1 MQELV
6 ENIIRQADFL
16 LKEQGEFYPFATVLS
31 RNGEIRPLGLLLD
44 TEHPEAEQVIEQL
57 DMLLEKGIR
66 MGEYQS
72 AAMGINVVL
81 NTDNVYTSEALEIR
95 IKPGPDLTEK
105 TLCLPYELNRESGEL
120 NFGKLISIS

>member
-1 MQELV
+1 MHELV

-57 DMLLEKGIR
+57 DMLLDKGIR

-72 AAMGINVVL
+72 AAMGINVIL
-81 NTDNVYTSEALEIR
+81 KTDNAYTSEALEIR
-95 IKPGPDLTEK
+95 IKPGPDLTGK

-120 NFGKLISIS
+120 NFGKIISID